1 MLIANFAFC
10 IETKMNK
17 AWVKEL
23 KGIIWIVLALAI
35 FLSLLT
41 YSPNDP
47 SLFHQSSA
55 PALSIEN
62 LMGYPGAYLAGTML
76 RLLGLATY
84 ALPAVIFIFGGL
96 IFWDKPCKSLWW
108 VMVGTIGF
116 LVSLSALLYFYFP
129 DSPWSHSLIGS
140 FIYQVLI
147 RNLNLGGTLAILVTI
162 ISLSL
167 FLIIPLPLRSLQ
179 EGFLSLCQKIVSGVG
194 KGFGYHHKRR
204 EKSLGS
210 KRSLISS
217 AMIGHGQEKEDDKQP
232 MGVIPSSTNK
242 SGGDYQPPP
251 LNLLDNPPSI
261 DKGSLNKELG
271 TRAGLLEQRLKDFG
285 VQGRVVQILKGPVI
299 TMYEFE
305 PGPGVKVSKIM
316 NLSDDLAL
324 AMKALSVRIVAPVPG
339 KSVVG
344 IEIPNDIRCPV
355 SLKEILDSP
364 TFRQNRSKLPLALG
378 KDILGNPVVTDL
390 AQIPHLLIAGATGSG
405 KSVGLNGMI
414 CSLLFNA
421 TPEEVKLI
429 LIDPKMLELSIYDG
443 IPHLILPVVT
453 EPKKAAGA
461 LRGIVGEM
469 ERRYHL
475 MARYGV
481 RHIERYNQMLGEHP
495 DPAQGEGGDK
505 LYYIVVVI
513 DELADLMLVSSREVE
528 DSIARLAQMARA
540 AGIHLIVAT
549 QRPSV
554 DVLTG
559 VIKANFPARIS
570 YQVSSKVDS
579 RTILD
584 TIGAE
589 RLLGKG
595 DLLFLPPGTSNLQRI
610 HGAFVSETEIK
621 RLVDYLRYQ
630 QQPVYDETIMK
641 IEAGAEDQLEEEHD
655 EKYEEA
661 IQLVARTGQA
671 SISMIQR
678 KLRVG
683 YNRAARMIELMEKEG
698 IVGPA
703 DGSKPR
709 EVYIRP
715 DL

>member
-10 IETKMNK
+10 IETKMNE

-147 RNLNLGGTLAILVTI
+147 RNLNLGGTLAILVTLF
-162 ISLSL
+162 SPSL

-179 EGFLSLCQKIVSGVG
+179 EGFLSLCQKTVSGVG
-194 KGFGYHHKRR
+194 KGLGYHHNRR

-271 TRAGLLEQRLKDFG
+271 TRAGLLEQRL
-285 VQGRVVQILKGPVI
+285 
-299 TMYEFE
+299 
-305 PGPGVKVSKIM
+305 
-316 NLSDDLAL
+316 
-324 AMKALSVRIVAPVPG
+324 KALSVRIVAPVPG

-475 MARYGV
+475 MARYAV

-528 DSIARLAQMARA
+528 DSIARLAQMA
-540 AGIHLIVAT
+540 
-549 QRPSV
+549 
-554 DVLTG
+554 
-559 VIKANFPARIS
+559 
-570 YQVSSKVDS
+570 
-579 RTILD
+579 
-584 TIGAE
+584 
-589 RLLGKG
+589 
-595 DLLFLPPGTSNLQRI
+595 
-610 HGAFVSETEIK
+610 
-621 RLVDYLRYQ
+621 
-630 QQPVYDETIMK
+630 
-641 IEAGAEDQLEEEHD
+641 
-655 EKYEEA
+655 
-661 IQLVARTGQA
+661 
-671 SISMIQR
+671 
-678 KLRVG
+678 
-683 YNRAARMIELMEKEG
+683 
-698 IVGPA
+698 
-703 DGSKPR
+703 
-709 EVYIRP
+709 
-715 DL
+715 